1 MGAIDVGNPAIDQD
15 AFLASGATYLLL
27 GNPANRSGKITS
39 VEMYFTGNVTGVLVG
54 MFYGSSSTYTCRDY
68 ASIGAVSGGSK
79 QTASVEIDVVT
90 GDLIGIYFEGAG
102 SIEAKAYGTGAR
114 YYLKSGNQ
122 MEAGAV
128 LYTGSSDLISLYGI
142 GYAHDGSP
150 MRGGFNGMRG
160 GFIN

>member
-1 MGAIDVGNPAIDQD
+1 M
-15 AFLASGATYLLL
+15 

-54 MFYGSSSTYTCRDY
+54 TFSGSSSTFSCRDY

-79 QTASVEIDVVT
+79 QTVAVDIDVAT
-90 GDLIGIYFEGAG
+90 DDLIGVYFEGAG
-102 SIEAKAYGTGAR
+102 GIEAKEYGTGSRCYVKA
-114 YYLKSGNQ
+114 GNQ
-122 MEAGAV
+122 MEAGAEM
-128 LYTGSSDLISLYGI
+128 YYGGSELISLYGT
-142 GYAHDGSP
+142 GYARDIHDGSP